1 MKKINYVICMALI
14 AILAINCDP
23 PILLKKPFVIIYK
36 FPKGASCNEGYCSYE
51 YIDANGSKIR
61 FCEDEK
67 AYMIG
72 DTIK

>member
-14 AILAINCDP
+14 AILTINCSHP
-23 PILLKKPFVIIYK
+23 KPLKKPFVIIFK
-36 FPKGASCNEGYCSYE
+36 FPEYGSCSKGYCLYD
-51 YIDANGSKIR
+51 YIDANGRKIS